1 MSSWGSVLQQLAELD
16 PDEFDPQDLADE
28 QLRETIP
35 LAQRGI
41 NRLCSVLTR
50 SVAAGDAR
58 DVQRA
63 DGMVSMKRWLTG
75 HCRLSGREAG
85 AVVRDGRRL
94 ACLPQLAAAYASG
107 DLTPAHVSAVTTA
120 VT

>member
-16 PDEFDPQDLADE
+16 PDDFNPQDLADE

-41 NRLCSVLTR
+41 NRLSSVLTR

-58 DVQRA
+58 QVQRA
-63 DGMVSMKRWLTG
+63 DGVVSMKGWLTG
-75 HCRLSGREAG
+75 HCRISGRAAG
-85 AVVRDGRRL
+85 ELVRDGRRL
-94 ACLPQLAAAYASG
+94 AELPQLAAAYA
-107 DLTPAHVSAVTTA
+107 A
-120 VT
+120 